1 MYGCKKIQYL
11 PTDGF
16 KWLTQDD
23 INKLDVKAFQEN
35 IIKGWISKVVLEYS
49 EELQNLLNDYPLVTE
64 KIEIKESVLSNYC

>member
-16 KWLTQDD
+16 KWLTQNE
-23 INKLDVKAFQEN
+23 INKLDVKAIQEN
-35 IIKGWISKVVLEYS
+35 IIKGWISKIVLEYS

>member
-16 KWLTQDD
+16 KWLAQDD

-35 IIKGWISKVVLEYS
+35 IIKGWISKVVLDYS

>member
-35 IIKGWISKVVLEYS
+35 IIKCWISKVVLEYS